1 MNNKRSVAR
10 VALFVCSALVLT
22 QPACAS
28 QKHQP
33 VKSAMVRGRPKPV
46 AYEADGT
53 PIATA
58 APRRLSSIAVGGSAW
73 TAYHEARGKRR
84 HQQIARR

>member
-1 MNNKRSVAR
+1 MNNKRSVVR
-10 VALFVCSALVLT
+10 VALFVCGALVLA
-22 QPACAS
+22 QPATAS

-33 VKSAMVRGRPKPV
+33 AKSAMVQRRQKPV

-73 TAYHEARGKRR
+73 TAYHETRGRRR